1 MVTGV
6 QAEEEEDNVTV
17 ITEVDS
23 VTSVIV
29 GQDTETLTRPSSLDL
44 L

>member
-23 VTSVIV
+23 VTSVIE
-29 GQDTETLTRPSSLDL
+29 GQDTETLRRPSSLDL